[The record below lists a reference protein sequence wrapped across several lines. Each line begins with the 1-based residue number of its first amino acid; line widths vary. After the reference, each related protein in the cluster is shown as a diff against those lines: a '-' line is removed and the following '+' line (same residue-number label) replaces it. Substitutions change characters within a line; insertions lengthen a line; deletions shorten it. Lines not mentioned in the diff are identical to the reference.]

1 MTSSKQR
8 SSLNVFGGTRSC
20 PKHRG
25 RTSKISFLQA
35 RVGTRGKDRQ
45 YLCLHQSQS
54 PVHISHQSI
63 SEQPLFTP
71 HHRVQGYSRLIKHR
85 LHLNPSQYTRHMEWT
100 RQTVT
105 SVASFGSQLQ
115 PQQQHKLLGCPTAVP
130 WEPRLV
136 TMEPPSHL
144 GRLRCL
150 PHLPLHVLQWSLHHS

>member
-1 MTSSKQR
+1 MTSSKQH

-25 RTSKISFLQA
+25 RTSKILFLQVEA
-35 RVGTRGKDRQ
+35 GTRGTDRQ
-45 YLCLHQSQS
+45 CPCRHQNQS
-54 PVHISHQSI
+54 PVHISLQSI

-71 HHRVQGYSRLIKHR
+71 HRRVQGYSRLIKHR

-115 PQQQHKLLGCPTAVP
+115 PQQQHKPLGCPTAVP

-136 TMEPPSHL
+136 TMEPPSHP
-144 GRLRCL
+144 GRHRCL
-150 PHLPLHVLQWSLHHS
+150 PHLPPHVLQ

>member
-71 HHRVQGYSRLIKHR
+71 HHRVQGCSRLSKRR

-115 PQQQHKLLGCPTAVP
+115 PQQQHKPLGCPTAAP

-150 PHLPLHVLQWSLHHS
+150 PHLPLHVLQRSLHHS